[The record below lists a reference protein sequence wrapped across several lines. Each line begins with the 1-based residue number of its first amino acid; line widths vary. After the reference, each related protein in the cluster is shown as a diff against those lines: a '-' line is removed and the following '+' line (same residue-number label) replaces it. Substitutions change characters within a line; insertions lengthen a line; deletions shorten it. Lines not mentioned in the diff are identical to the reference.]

1 MLDTKAI
8 PPGPKGLPV
17 IGNVLQMRGGDM
29 LQTWVDLHRN
39 FGPSVKLKLGPMPA
53 YSFAAAPEI
62 YEVLVTLNK
71 QMAKGMGYAG
81 LRLLLGEGL
90 ITTDLPQWASQRQKL
105 NPLFT
110 PAAIEGYAGSVHD
123 ALVRAIGELLPEDA
137 TQGEI
142 DITDAMTRLTMRVI
156 SGAAFGVDLGED
168 HKHVADAINF
178 TFGFIAE
185 ITANP
190 LRAPLFVP
198 TAKNLKYKRAL
209 AVIDEFIVGL
219 IHDAKAS
226 PDTSSMSG
234 QIFEALKDN
243 DEKLLRDEVISLY
256 FAGYETTARAMTF
269 ALHLL
274 AKHPEVKDRLR
285 AEAEGFTRPD
295 SDVEVLRRLPFAAEV
310 ASEVLRLYPPVA
322 MMARQP
328 KEDCVIGG
336 YEVKAG
342 SLVVIHPYL
351 AQRDPDYWPD
361 PDVFAPNP
369 EVALP
374 KRLKHRGAYT
384 PFGGGPRLCLGKQF
398 AMVEMTLALALIVQ
412 RFDWTTDAAD
422 GEIEVAFNGTIR
434 PAEDIKAQLVRR

>member
-1 MLDTKAI
+1 MLDSKAN
-8 PPGPKGLPV
+8 PPGPRGLPLV
-17 IGNVLQMRGGDM
+17 GNALEVRGQDILQYWIG
-29 LQTWVDLHRN
+29 LHGAY
-39 FGPSVKLKLGPMPA
+39 GPVVKLKLGPMPA

-123 ALVRAIGELLPEDA
+123 ALIRAIGELLPEDA
-137 TQGEI
+137 QSGEI
-142 DITDAMTRLTMRVI
+142 DITEAMTRLTMRVI
-156 SGAAFGVDLGED
+156 SGAAFGVDLGQN

-178 TFGFIAE
+178 TFGFVADL
-185 ITANP
+185 TSNP
-190 LRAPLFVP
+190 LRIPLFVP
-198 TAKNLKYKRAL
+198 TVRNQRYKRAL
-209 AVIDEFIVGL
+209 AVIDDFIAGL
-219 IHDAKAS
+219 IRDAKTS
-226 PDTSSMSG
+226 PDTRSMSG
-234 QIFEALKDN
+234 QIFEALKEN

-274 AKHPEVKDRLR
+274 ASHPEVMARVR
-285 AEAEGFTRPD
+285 AEAQGFAKPE
-295 SDVEVLRRLPFAAEV
+295 SDVEVMRRLPFAAEV

-328 KEDCVIGG
+328 KEDCIIGG

-351 AQRDPDYWPD
+351 AQRDPDYWPE
-361 PDVFAPNP
+361 PSIFAPDP
-369 EVALP
+369 EVPLP
-374 KRLKHRGAYT
+374 KRLKHRGAFV

-398 AMVEMTLALALIVQ
+398 AMVEMTLAIALMVQ
-412 RFDWTTDAAD
+412 RFDWTTDGTEDLALS
-422 GEIEVAFNGTIR
+422 FNGTIR
-434 PAEDIKAQLVRR
+434 PAEDVKAQLIRI

>member
-1 MLDTKAI
+1 MLDTKTT

-29 LQTWVDLHRN
+29 LQSWVDLHRD
-39 FGPSVKLKLGPMPA
+39 FGPVVKLKLGPMSA

-71 QMAKGMGYAG
+71 LMEKGMGYAG

-110 PAAIEGYAGSVHD
+110 PAAIENYAGSVHD
-123 ALVRAIGELLPEDA
+123 ALIRAIGELLPEDA
-137 TQGEI
+137 NHGEI

-168 HKHVADAINF
+168 HKHVADAINY
-178 TFGFIAE
+178 TFGFVAE
-185 ITANP
+185 LSGNP
-190 LRAPLFVP
+190 LQLPLFVP
-198 TAKNLKYKRAL
+198 TPRNLKYKRSQ
-209 AVIDEFIVGL
+209 AVIDSFIAGL
-219 IHDAKAS
+219 IRDAKAS
-226 PDTSSMSG
+226 PDARSMSG

-243 DEKLLRDEVISLY
+243 DEQLLRDEVISLY

-269 ALHLL
+269 MLHLL
-274 AKHPEVKDRLR
+274 ARNPEVKDRLR
-285 AEAEGFTRPD
+285 AEAEGFTRPQ
-295 SDVEVLRRLPFAAEV
+295 SDMDVLRRLPFAAEV
-310 ASEVLRLYPPVA
+310 ASETLRLYPPVA

-336 YEVKAG
+336 YEVAAG

-351 AQRDPDYWPD
+351 AQRDATYWPD
-361 PDVFAPNP
+361 PERFAPDP
-369 EVALP
+369 EVPLP

-398 AMVEMTLALALIVQ
+398 AMVEMTLAIALIVQ
-412 RFDWTTDAAD
+412 RFDWTTDGAD
-422 GEIEVAFNGTIR
+422 TLEVIFNGTIR
-434 PAEDIKAQLVRR
+434 PKQNIKAELIRL

>member
-8 PPGPKGLPV
+8 PPGPPGLPLV
-17 IGNVLQMRGGDM
+17 GNALEVRGLDILQYWIR
-29 LQTWVDLHRN
+29 LHGTY
-39 FGPSVKLKLGPMPA
+39 GPVVKLKLGPMPA

-123 ALVRAIGELLPEDA
+123 ALIRAIRELLPEDA
-137 TQGEI
+137 QSGEI

-156 SGAAFGVDLGED
+156 SGAAFGVDLGQN

-178 TFGFIAE
+178 AFGFVADL
-185 ITANP
+185 TSNP
-190 LRAPLFVP
+190 LRIPLFVP
-198 TAKNLKYKRAL
+198 TTRNRRYKQEL
-209 AVIDEFIVGL
+209 AVINDFIAGL
-219 IHDAKAS
+219 IRDARTS
-226 PDTSSMSG
+226 PDTRSMSG
-234 QIFEALKDN
+234 QIFEALKEN

-274 AKHPEVKDRLR
+274 AKHPEVMARVR
-285 AEAEGFTRPD
+285 AEAQGFTRPE
-295 SDVEVLRRLPFAAEV
+295 SDIEVMRRLPFAAEV

-342 SLVVIHPYL
+342 SLVVVHPYL
-351 AQRDPDYWPD
+351 AQRDPAYWPE
-361 PDVFAPNP
+361 PNIFAPNP
-369 EVALP
+369 DTPLP
-374 KRLKHRGAYT
+374 KRLKHRGAFV

-398 AMVEMTLALALIVQ
+398 AMVEMTLAIALMVQ
-412 RFDWTTDAAD
+412 RFDWTTDGSEDLALS
-422 GEIEVAFNGTIR
+422 FNGTIR
-434 PAEDIKAQLVRR
+434 PAEQVKAKLTRV